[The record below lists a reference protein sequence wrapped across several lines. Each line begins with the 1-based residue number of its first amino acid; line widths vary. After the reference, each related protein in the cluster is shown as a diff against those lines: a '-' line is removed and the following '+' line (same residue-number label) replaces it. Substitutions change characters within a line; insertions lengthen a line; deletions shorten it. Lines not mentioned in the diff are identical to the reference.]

1 MARNLPAWHTDS
13 MQSPVPDLDQMDAP
27 ALKKLLQALEAERQ
41 QMRAQNEQ
49 ATAELA
55 ELRAERE
62 QLEHE
67 VAATQAILVRRDQ
80 MLACQEDEIRFKDTK
95 IAQLTH
101 EIAALKRYRFGKK
114 GEQLSGVQ
122 GSLLEEAVDED
133 IAAIET
139 ELELL
144 AGVPSVARAKRQPKR
159 RPMPEHLPRIEYRH
173 EPESTTCQCGCQLQ
187 RIGEDVS
194 EKLDFI
200 PGVLRVERHV
210 RGKWACKQCQT
221 LTQAPAPAH
230 VIDKGLPSTG
240 LLAHVLV
247 AKYADH
253 LPLYRQERIFE
264 RAGMKL
270 ARSTLADWVG
280 ISGVHLQPLADALR
294 QAILAHRVVHA
305 DETPVQMLKPG
316 TKKTHRAYLWA
327 YTSGAFEDL
336 KAVVYDFTEGRAGEH
351 ARTFLGD
358 WQGSLICD
366 DYSGYKA
373 CFTQGVTEI
382 GCMAHARRKF
392 YELHA
397 SNKSQL
403 AEQALHYIGQL
414 YEIERQVKSLDTE
427 ERRRIRQEQARPLA
441 DALQTWMLAQR
452 ERVPDGSATAKAL
465 DYSLK
470 RWAAL
475 TRYLDD
481 GQLPIDNNHIEQQ
494 IRPIAV
500 GRNNWL
506 FAGSLRAGKR
516 AAAIMT
522 LVQSA
527 RLNGHDPYAYLKDV
541 LTRLPTQPANRIGEL
556 LPHNWTPQTTR

>member
-1 MARNLPAWHTDS
+1 MADSVTLWHTVIMPS
-13 MQSPVPDLDQMDAP
+13 ASTIPDLDQMDAP
-27 ALKKLLQALEAERQ
+27 ALRQLFLELEAKRQQLEAKSQLLEAEVAAAKEVTVRREQMMVRQ
-41 QMRAQNEQ
+41 Q
-49 ATAELA
+49 
-55 ELRAERE
+55 
-62 QLEHE
+62 
-67 VAATQAILVRRDQ
+67 
-80 MLACQEDEIRFKDTK
+80 DEIRFKDAR

-101 EIAALKRYRFGKK
+101 EITALKRYQFGKK

-122 GSLLEEAVDED
+122 GTLLDEAVGED
-133 IAAIET
+133 IGAIET
-139 ELELL
+139 ELEIL
-144 AGVPSVARAKRQPKR
+144 AGTPLAPGANRQPKR
-159 RPMPEHLPRIEYRH
+159 QPLPEHLPRIELRH
-173 EPESTTCQCGCQLQ
+173 EPENTTCQCGCQLQ

-194 EKLDFI
+194 EKLDYI
-200 PGVLRVERHV
+200 PGVLQVERHV
-210 RGKWACKQCQT
+210 RGKWVCKECQT
-221 LTQAPAPAH
+221 LTQAPVPAH

-253 LPLYRQERIFE
+253 LPLYRQEKIFE

-280 ISGVHLQPLADALR
+280 TSGVHLQPLADALR
-294 QAILAHRVVHA
+294 DAILAHRVVHA

-327 YTSGAFEDL
+327 YAPGVFEPL

-351 ARTFLGD
+351 ARHFLGD

-392 YELHA
+392 FELHVA
-397 SNKSQL
+397 NKSQL

-414 YEIERQVKSLDTE
+414 YDIERQVKDLSNED
-427 ERRRIRQEQARPLA
+427 RKQVRQTQAAPLA
-441 DALQTWMLAQR
+441 HALHAWMLAQR
-452 ERVPDGSATAKAL
+452 ARVPDGSATAKAL

-470 RWAAL
+470 RWSAL

-494 IRPIAV
+494 IRPIAI

-541 LTRLPTQPANRIGEL
+541 LTRLPTHPASRIDEL
-556 LPHNWTPQTTR
+556 LPHNWTVETTH